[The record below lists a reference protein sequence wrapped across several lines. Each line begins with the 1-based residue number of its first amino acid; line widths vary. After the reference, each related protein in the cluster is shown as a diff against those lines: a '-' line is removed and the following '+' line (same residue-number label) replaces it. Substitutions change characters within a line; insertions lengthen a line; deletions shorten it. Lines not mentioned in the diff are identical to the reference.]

1 MIILMIIIFVKS
13 VDMKSVCETSE
24 HRCFTESLE
33 HNRMMFGTNCK
44 SFLDEDEIR
53 YSKDK

>member
-1 MIILMIIIFVKS
+1 MIIIFVES

-24 HRCFTESLE
+24 HRCFTENLE

-44 SFLDEDEIR
+44 SFLDEDEVR